1 MQKEKK
7 RRRGW
12 GTAKCVSDASHGRWK
27 CRKSEGWS
35 VGRLGAMGFWLHAYH
50 FKRQPVKGSL
60 LLCKPRSIFLCV
72 SLLLTRGEV
81 DHFWPNSYG
90 LICCAVFIL
99 WDNLCPGEA
108 AHSVARVSLSS
119 TLSYLMWAAAVMECN
134 IFGVWH
140 CCFNSSSSPPGGER
154 RGGRLSHSDL
164 CYVNTTL
171 LFLKYG
177 SAFFRATI
185 LLSAVFCHPCAVSY
199 CHKNDLKQV
208 TTACRGPVVTS
219 LQMCHE
225 KVNNPE
231 RYRKEIG
238 PYGAETEQCVD
249 EQRASWNVKPAL
261 RCQSRTATD
270 ASDTTMRWTDVKAAF
285 SLSRDSWGVSQGW
298 VGDVLDFNRGA

>member
-7 RRRGW
+7 HRRGW
-12 GTAKCVSDASHGRWK
+12 GTAKCVSDASRGRWK
-27 CRKSEGWS
+27 CRKSEGWR

-108 AHSVARVSLSS
+108 AHSVARVSLGS
-119 TLSYLMWAAAVMECN
+119 TLSYLMWAAAVTECN

-140 CCFNSSSSPPGGER
+140 CYFNSSSSPPGGER
-154 RGGRLSHSDL
+154 RGGGRLSRSDL

-177 SAFFRATI
+177 CAFFRAMI
-185 LLSAVFCHPCAVSY
+185 LLSAVFVI
-199 CHKNDLKQV
+199 LV
-208 TTACRGPVVTS
+208 
-219 LQMCHE
+219 L
-225 KVNNPE
+225 
-231 RYRKEIG
+231 
-238 PYGAETEQCVD
+238 
-249 EQRASWNVKPAL
+249 
-261 RCQSRTATD
+261 SRTVIKMIWNKSQQLAAGPSWHPYRCVTRKSTIL
-270 ASDTTMRWTDVKAAF
+270 SDTVRRLAHMEPKPSNA
-285 SLSRDSWGVSQGW
+285 
-298 VGDVLDFNRGA
+298 

>member
-7 RRRGW
+7 HRRGW
-12 GTAKCVSDASHGRWK
+12 GTAKCVSDASRGRWK

-108 AHSVARVSLSS
+108 AHSVARVSLGS
-119 TLSYLMWAAAVMECN
+119 TLSYLMWAAAVTECN

-140 CCFNSSSSPPGGER
+140 CYFNSSSSPPGGER
-154 RGGRLSHSDL
+154 RGGEVEPLRSVLCKHNTVVFKIRLR
-164 CYVNTTL
+164 
-171 LFLKYG
+171 FL
-177 SAFFRATI
+177 SCNDTP
-185 LLSAVFCHPCAVSY
+185 LSRFCHPCAVSY

-208 TTACRGPVVTS
+208 TTACGGPVVTS

-249 EQRASWNVKPAL
+249 EQRASWNAKPAL

-270 ASDTTMRWTDVKAAF
+270 ASDTTMR
-285 SLSRDSWGVSQGW
+285 
-298 VGDVLDFNRGA
+298 